1 MIHEDNKIINR
12 DDKYTGK
19 KQETE
24 EKLRVLFI
32 QREKKIMKKILTH
45 LDKFPQTSDLRELNG
60 NR

>member
-1 MIHEDNKIINR
+1 MIREDNKIINR

-32 QREKKIMKKILTH
+32 QREKNL
-45 LDKFPQTSDLRELNG
+45 
-60 NR
+60 

>member
-24 EKLRVLFI
+24 EKLRVLFS
-32 QREKKIMKKILTH
+32 QREKTNYEEDPH
-45 LDKFPQTSDLRELNG
+45 SPR
-60 NR
+60 